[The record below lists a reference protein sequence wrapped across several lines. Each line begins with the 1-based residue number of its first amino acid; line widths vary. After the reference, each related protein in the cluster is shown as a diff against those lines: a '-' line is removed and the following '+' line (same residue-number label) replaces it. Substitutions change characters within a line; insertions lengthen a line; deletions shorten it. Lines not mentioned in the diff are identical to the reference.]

1 MSFTLTKYVT
11 TPVTKVVSRLA
22 GVITRYVTMVKE
34 TDSEG
39 NPVMLTEVVTAVTK
53 PVAVAAGK
61 RKAYVAD
68 IRELYGVVK
77 KVMV

>member
-11 TPVTKVVSRLA
+11 TPVTKVVSRLV
-22 GVITRYVTMVKE
+22 GVVTRYVTMVKE
-34 TDSEG
+34 MDSEG

-53 PVAVAAGK
+53 PIAIAGK

-77 KVMV
+77 KVMA

>member
-11 TPVTKVVSRLA
+11 TPVTKVVSRLV
-22 GVITRYVTMVKE
+22 GVVTRYVTMVKE
-34 TDSEG
+34 MDSEG

-53 PVAVAAGK
+53 PVAVAGK
-61 RKAYVAD
+61 RKAYVTD

-77 KVMV
+77 KVMA